1 MLRTV
6 QVLCLG
12 LSLRRVGQPELR
24 GSKPSGLVLV
34 SKLEQGCYT
43 LLLASGLRATFKPAF
58 HGNCIMSLIW
68 HPISNQSDRINC

>member
-1 MLRTV
+1 MLRIV

-43 LLLASGLRATFKPAF
+43 LLLACRSESHLQASIPWELYPVFNLAPNK
-58 HGNCIMSLIW
+58 
-68 HPISNQSDRINC
+68 